1 MSLTLAILV
10 SGRGSNMTAI
20 LQAIAERRLDAE
32 VKIVFSNNADAPAL
46 ATARGYSIATASIP
60 HKGLPREAHEEK
72 LLEVLRPLEVDFV
85 VLAGYMRILSP
96 RFLREFKHEQGYFR
110 VINIHPS
117 LLPAFPGAH
126 GYEEAFE
133 YGVRVSGITV
143 HLVDERVDHGPILAQ
158 MAFGRLS
165 DDTLESFKSR
175 GLKLEHKLF
184 PEVLQNIARNGVQY
198 FQRTTSVVAHDSPV
212 ASDLAT
218 ASKGVTA

>member
-1 MSLTLAILV
+1 MSLKLAILV

-20 LQAIAERRLDAE
+20 LQAIAEGRLDAE
-32 VKIVFSNNADAPAL
+32 VKLVFSNNADAVAL
-46 ATARGYSIATASIP
+46 ETAANYGVSTAAVSN
-60 HKGLPREAHEEK
+60 KGLNRLDHEER
-72 LLEVLRPLEVDFV
+72 LLSLLLPLGVDFI

-96 RFLREFKHEQGYFR
+96 HFLSHFRHPDGYFK

-126 GYEEAFE
+126 GYDDAFN

-158 MAFGRLS
+158 MAFGRLA
-165 DDTLESFKSR
+165 DDSLESFKAR

-184 PEVLQNIARNGVQY
+184 PEVLQNIARYGVQ
-198 FQRTTSVVAHDSPV
+198 FFNRIDA
-212 ASDLAT
+212 AELAGT
-218 ASKGVTA
+218 GKSNA